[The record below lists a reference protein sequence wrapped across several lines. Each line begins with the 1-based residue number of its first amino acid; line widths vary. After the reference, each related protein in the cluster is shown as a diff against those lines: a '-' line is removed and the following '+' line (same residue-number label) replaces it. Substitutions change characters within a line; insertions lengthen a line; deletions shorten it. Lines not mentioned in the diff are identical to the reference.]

1 MDIFYNR
8 SISKRSSIL
17 ACLALTFSGF
27 THAVTSTDISPTE
40 TQLVN
45 DMVGSGITVSN
56 VIYTGSPVARGFF
69 SGGSASIG
77 IDTGLMLSSGNIANA
92 VGPNTADGTST
103 NLGLPGDID
112 LDTLIPG
119 YSTLDATTLQFDFVV
134 EPVPGG
140 SLEPIIVAFRYVFA
154 SEEYNEYV
162 NSVYN
167 DVFGF
172 FINGTN
178 IALIPG
184 TTTPVAIN
192 TVNSGNP
199 YNPSSTNQ
207 AKIYYVN
214 NDLDDGG
221 GAYNTEMDGF
231 TTVLTAEVEVVPG
244 EQNTIKLAIADAGDR
259 DLDSNV
265 FIETGSFTI
274 ELIDSDGDGI
284 VDVED
289 NCPTVPNP
297 GQDDYDN
304 DGFGDECDDEISVSL
319 NKITG
324 GGAVMSSPH
333 EDGSTNTNTFGFKVT
348 KEPIGVRVHLEYND
362 HIKMVN
368 AEDNSPLQIHVN
380 GYASNITELENGIIF
395 DIPCVVRKQKPDNER
410 ILNYCHITLQDN
422 SQPGTGNE
430 KKGTPPDIFKL
441 EIYEGPLAP
450 YNSGQQEIIRGNI
463 KNH

>member
-8 SISKRSSIL
+8 IISKRSSIF

-27 THAVTSTDISPTE
+27 THAVTSTDTSPTE
-40 TQLVN
+40 TDLVN
-45 DMVGSGITVSN
+45 EIVGPGITASN
-56 VIYTGSPVARGFF
+56 IIYNGSSDARGLF
-69 SGGSASIG
+69 SGGDTSIG
-77 IDTGLMLSSGNIANA
+77 IESGIVLSSGNIAGA
-92 VGPNTADGTST
+92 VGPNTVDNIST
-103 NLGLPGDID
+103 QLGFPGDSD
-112 LDTLIPG
+112 LDGLIPG
-119 YSTLDATTLQFDFVV
+119 YSTFDATTLQFDFVV
-134 EPVPGG
+134 DPVAGG
-140 SLEPIIVAFRYVFA
+140 SPDPVTVAFRYVFA
-154 SEEYNEYV
+154 SDEYNEWV
-162 NSVYN
+162 DSEYN

-172 FINGTN
+172 FFNGSN

-184 TTTPVAIN
+184 TPIPVAIN

-199 YNPSSTNQ
+199 YDPMDPNT
-207 AKIYYVN
+207 AKMYYVN
-214 NDLDDGG
+214 NDLSDGG

-231 TTVLTAEVEVVPG
+231 TTVLTAELEVVPG
-244 EQNTIKLAIADAGDR
+244 QTNTIKLAIADAGDESW
-259 DLDSNV
+259 DSNV

-274 ELIDSDGDGI
+274 ALLDSDDDGI
-284 VDVED
+284 IDVED

-297 GQDDYDN
+297 NQDDYDN
-304 DGFGDECDDEISVSL
+304 DGFGDACDDEISVTL

-348 KEPIGVRVHLEYND
+348 KEPIGVQVHLEYND

-368 AEDNSPLQIHVN
+368 PEDNSPLQIHVN

-422 SQPGTGNE
+422 SQPGTGNA
-430 KKGTPPDIFKL
+430 KKGTPPDIFNL